1 MRLTKTRATFATR
14 AAAAVLLA
22 SVAAGASA
30 QGSGTIKIGNTGALT
45 GPYNEFGEG
54 VRRGITL
61 ALERINAKGGVLGR
75 QVELALALDDQL
87 VPDRAVQNMRRIL
100 DAPEI
105 DLIVGPGG
113 SGPTLAVIDSA
124 TVDGRPYC
132 NPQGQTPTIVYPNGT
147 DKPARRNVIS
157 TAIQNDVEAAAL
169 GSYVAK
175 RFKKIGVMHEST
187 GYGVSGAQL
196 LGAEVEKLTKS
207 KPVAVESY
215 NQRSQDMTAQI
226 SRVQRAGADVLVV
239 VGLGA
244 DMAVIR
250 RNMLRA
256 GFDVPLITS
265 GGGISLPYKEGAGE
279 LAIGTRA
286 TMLAT
291 YAPGRAPTGVAK
303 ELADAYS
310 AKFGKD
316 RWWGDDPAGPQVFFA
331 LTVGAGFD
339 CATMLLEAVRIAGT
353 TDKAKVTEAID
364 KISGFA
370 VSNGRATFSAQDRL
384 LVKPSDLGMFEYV
397 KGDKNEAK
405 LRLSTD

>member
-1 MRLTKTRATFATR
+1 MKHGKLSLVAASIALAL
-14 AAAAVLLA
+14 AAAAPTA
-22 SVAAGASA
+22 DA
-30 QGSGTIKIGNTGALT
+30 QGTGTIKIGNTGALT

-54 VRRGITL
+54 VRRGIL
-61 ALERINAKGGVLGR
+61 IALERVNARGGILGR
-75 QVELALALDDQL
+75 QAELAISLDDQL

-105 DLIVGPGG
+105 DVVIGPGG
-113 SGPTLAVIDSA
+113 SGPTLAVIDMA
-124 TVDGRPYC
+124 TVDGRAYC
-132 NPQGQTPTIVYPNGT
+132 NPQGQTPSIVYPDGT
-147 DKPARRNVIS
+147 DKPARKNVIS
-157 TAIQNDVEAAAL
+157 TAIQNDVEAKAL
-169 GSYVAK
+169 GTYVAS

-187 GYGVSGAQL
+187 GYGVSGSQL
-196 LGAEVEKLTKS
+196 LGVEIERLIKT

-279 LAIGTRA
+279 LAVGTRA
-286 TMLAT
+286 TMIST
-291 YAPGRAPTGVAK
+291 YQPGKTPTGVAK
-303 ELADAYS
+303 ELADAYQ
-310 AKFGKD
+310 AKFGRD
-316 RWWGDDPAGPQVFFA
+316 RWWGDDPATPQVFFS

-339 CATMLLEAVRIAGT
+339 CATMLLEAVRLAGG
-353 TDKAKVTEAID
+353 TDRAKVTEALNR
-364 KISGFA
+364 ISNFP
-370 VSNGRATFSAQDRL
+370 VSNGAATFTPMRRL
-384 LVKPSDLGMFEYV
+384 LVQPENLGMFEYV
-397 KGDKNEAK
+397 KGDKNDAVLK
-405 LRLSTD
+405 AATQ

>member
-1 MRLTKTRATFATR
+1 MKHGKLSLVAASIALAL
-14 AAAAVLLA
+14 AAAAPTA
-22 SVAAGASA
+22 DA
-30 QGSGTIKIGNTGALT
+30 QGTGTIKIGNTGALT

-54 VRRGITL
+54 VRRGIL
-61 ALERINAKGGVLGR
+61 IALERVNARGGILGR
-75 QVELALALDDQL
+75 QAELAISLDDQL

-105 DLIVGPGG
+105 DVVIGPGG
-113 SGPTLAVIDSA
+113 SGPTLAVIDMA
-124 TVDGRPYC
+124 TVDGRAYC
-132 NPQGQTPTIVYPNGT
+132 NPQGQTPSIVYPDGT
-147 DKPARRNVIS
+147 DKPARKNVIS
-157 TAIQNDVEAAAL
+157 TAIQNDVEAKAL
-169 GSYVAK
+169 GTYVAS

-187 GYGVSGAQL
+187 GYGVSGSQL
-196 LGAEVEKLTKS
+196 LGVEIERLSKA

-279 LAIGTRA
+279 LAVGTRA
-286 TMLAT
+286 TMIST
-291 YAPGRAPTGVAK
+291 YQPGKTPTGVAK
-303 ELADAYS
+303 ELADAYQ

-316 RWWGDDPAGPQVFFA
+316 RWWGDDPATPQVFFS

-339 CATMLLEAVRIAGT
+339 CATMLLEAVRLAGG
-353 TDKAKVTEAID
+353 TDRAKVTEALNR
-364 KISGFA
+364 ISNFP
-370 VSNGRATFSAQDRL
+370 VSNGAATFTPMRRL
-384 LVKPSDLGMFEYV
+384 LVQPESLGMFEYV
-397 KGDKNEAK
+397 KGDKNDAVLK
-405 LRLSTD
+405 AATQ

>member
-1 MRLTKTRATFATR
+1 MKHGKLSLVAASIALAL
-14 AAAAVLLA
+14 AAAAPTA
-22 SVAAGASA
+22 DA
-30 QGSGTIKIGNTGALT
+30 QGTGTIKIGNTGALT

-54 VRRGITL
+54 VRRGIL
-61 ALERINAKGGVLGR
+61 IALERVNARGGILGR
-75 QVELALALDDQL
+75 QAELAISLDDQL

-105 DLIVGPGG
+105 DVVIGPGG
-113 SGPTLAVIDSA
+113 SGPTLAVIDMA
-124 TVDGRPYC
+124 TVDGRAYC
-132 NPQGQTPTIVYPNGT
+132 NPQGQTPSIVYPDGT
-147 DKPARRNVIS
+147 DKPARKNVIS
-157 TAIQNDVEAAAL
+157 TAIQNDVEAKAL
-169 GSYVAK
+169 GTYVAS

-187 GYGVSGAQL
+187 GYGVSGSQL
-196 LGAEVEKLTKS
+196 LGVEIERLSKT

-279 LAIGTRA
+279 LAVGTRA
-286 TMLAT
+286 TMIST
-291 YAPGRAPTGVAK
+291 YQPGKTPTGVAK
-303 ELADAYS
+303 ELADAYQ

-316 RWWGDDPAGPQVFFA
+316 RWWGDDPATPQVFFS

-339 CATMLLEAVRIAGT
+339 CATMLLEAVRLAGG
-353 TDKAKVTEAID
+353 TDRAKVTEALNR
-364 KISGFA
+364 ISNFP
-370 VSNGRATFSAQDRL
+370 VSNGAATFTPMRRL
-384 LVKPSDLGMFEYV
+384 LVQPENLGMFEYV
-397 KGDKNEAK
+397 KGDKNDAVLK
-405 LRLSTD
+405 AATQ

>member
-1 MRLTKTRATFATR
+1 MKHGKLSLVAASIALAL
-14 AAAAVLLA
+14 AAAAPTA
-22 SVAAGASA
+22 DA
-30 QGSGTIKIGNTGALT
+30 QGTGTIKIGNTGALT

-54 VRRGITL
+54 VRRGIL
-61 ALERINAKGGVLGR
+61 IALERVNAKGGILGR
-75 QVELALALDDQL
+75 QAELAISLDDQL

-105 DLIVGPGG
+105 DVVIGPGG
-113 SGPTLAVIDSA
+113 SGPTLAVIDMA
-124 TVDGRPYC
+124 TVDGRAYC
-132 NPQGQTPTIVYPNGT
+132 NPQGQTPSIVYPDGT
-147 DKPARRNVIS
+147 DKPARKNVIS
-157 TAIQNDVEAAAL
+157 TAIQNDVEAKAL
-169 GSYVAK
+169 GTYVAS

-187 GYGVSGAQL
+187 GYGVSGSQL
-196 LGAEVEKLTKS
+196 LGVEIERLSKT

-279 LAIGTRA
+279 LAVGTRA
-286 TMLAT
+286 TMIST
-291 YAPGRAPTGVAK
+291 YQPGKTPTGVAK
-303 ELADAYS
+303 ELADAYQ

-316 RWWGDDPAGPQVFFA
+316 RWWGDDPATPQVFFS

-339 CATMLLEAVRIAGT
+339 CATMLLEAVRLAGG
-353 TDKAKVTEAID
+353 TDRAKVTEALNR
-364 KISGFA
+364 ISNFP
-370 VSNGRATFSAQDRL
+370 VSNGAATFTPMRRL
-384 LVKPSDLGMFEYV
+384 LVQPENLGMFEYV
-397 KGDKNEAK
+397 KGDKNDAVLK
-405 LRLSTD
+405 AATQ

>member
-1 MRLTKTRATFATR
+1 MKHGKLSLVAASIALAL
-14 AAAAVLLA
+14 AAAAPTA
-22 SVAAGASA
+22 DA
-30 QGSGTIKIGNTGALT
+30 QGTGTIKIGNTGALT

-54 VRRGITL
+54 VRRGIL
-61 ALERINAKGGVLGR
+61 IALERVNAKGGILGR
-75 QVELALALDDQL
+75 QAELAISLDDQL

-105 DLIVGPGG
+105 DVVIGPGG
-113 SGPTLAVIDSA
+113 SGPTLAVIDMA
-124 TVDGRPYC
+124 TVDGRAYC
-132 NPQGQTPTIVYPNGT
+132 NPQGQTPSIVYPDGT
-147 DKPARRNVIS
+147 DKPARKNVIS
-157 TAIQNDVEAAAL
+157 TAIQNDVEAKAL
-169 GSYVAK
+169 GTYVAS

-187 GYGVSGAQL
+187 GYGVSGSQL
-196 LGAEVEKLTKS
+196 LGVEIERLSKT

-279 LAIGTRA
+279 LAVGTRA
-286 TMLAT
+286 TMIST
-291 YAPGRAPTGVAK
+291 YQPGKTPTGVAK
-303 ELADAYS
+303 ELADAYQ
-310 AKFGKD
+310 AKFGRD
-316 RWWGDDPAGPQVFFA
+316 RWWGDDPATPQVFFS

-339 CATMLLEAVRIAGT
+339 CATMLLEAVRLAGG
-353 TDKAKVTEAID
+353 TDRAKVTDALNR
-364 KISGFA
+364 ISNFP
-370 VSNGRATFSAQDRL
+370 VSNGAATFTPMRRL
-384 LVKPSDLGMFEYV
+384 LVQPENLGMFEYV
-397 KGDKNEAK
+397 KGDKNDAVLK
-405 LRLSTD
+405 AATQ

>member
-1 MRLTKTRATFATR
+1 MRLRTSKTWLATGLGLAL
-14 AAAAVLLA
+14 AAL
-22 SVAAGASA
+22 AAGTSA
-30 QGSGTIKIGNTGALT
+30 QTVKIGNTGALT

-54 VRRGITL
+54 TRRGIEL
-61 ALERINAKGGVLGR
+61 AIDRINARGGVLGR
-75 QVELALALDDQL
+75 KVELAISLDDQL

-100 DAPEI
+100 DSKEI
-105 DLIVGPGG
+105 DVIVGPGG
-113 SGPTLAVIDSA
+113 SGPTLAVIDMV
-124 TVDGRPYC
+124 TVDGRAYC
-132 NPQGQTPTIVYPNGT
+132 NPQAQTPSIVYPDGT
-147 DKPARRNVIS
+147 DKPARKNVIA
-157 TAIQNDVEAAAL
+157 TAIQNDVEAKAL
-169 GSYVAK
+169 GGYVAQ
-175 RFKKIGVMHEST
+175 RFKKIGIMHEST

-196 LGAEVEKLTKS
+196 LGAEVEALTKS

-215 NQRSQDMTAQI
+215 NQRAQDMTAQI

-291 YAPGRAPTGVAK
+291 YAPGKTPTGMAK
-303 ELADAYS
+303 ELADAYA
-310 AKFGKD
+310 AKFGKEKD
-316 RWWGDDPAGPQVFFA
+316 RWWGDDPRSPQVYFA

-339 CATMLLEAVRIAGT
+339 CTNMLIEAVRIAGST
-353 TDKAKVTEAID
+353 EKDKVVAALNQIKGLQLA
-364 KISGFA
+364 
-370 VSNGRATFSAQDRL
+370 NGTANFSPQNRL
-384 LVKPSDLGMFEYV
+384 LVRPQDLGIFEYV
-397 KGDKNEAK
+397 KGDKNPVELAISK
-405 LRLSTD
+405 Q

>member
-1 MRLTKTRATFATR
+1 MTRRITPTRLARGLALALAALATG
-14 AAAAVLLA
+14 AAAQTV
-22 SVAAGASA
+22 
-30 QGSGTIKIGNTGALT
+30 KIGNTGALT

-54 VRRGITL
+54 TRRGIEI

-75 QVELALALDDQL
+75 KVELAVSLDDQL
-87 VPDRAVQNMRRIL
+87 VPDRAVQNIRRIL
-100 DAPEI
+100 DNKEI

-113 SGPTLAVIDSA
+113 SGPTLAVIDMV

-132 NPQGQTPTIVYPNGT
+132 NPQAQTPSIVYPDGT
-147 DKPARRNVIS
+147 DKPARKNVVS
-157 TAIQNDVEAAAL
+157 TAIQNDVEAKAL
-169 GSYVAK
+169 GGYVAQ
-175 RFKKIGVMHEST
+175 RFKKIGIMHEST

-196 LGAEVEKLTKS
+196 LGAEVESLTKS

-265 GGGISLPYKEGAGE
+265 GGGISLPYKEGAGD

-286 TMLAT
+286 TMLGT
-291 YAPGRAPTGVAK
+291 YSPGKAPAGVAK
-303 ELADAYS
+303 ELSDAY
-310 AKFGKD
+310 AVKFGKEKD
-316 RWWGDDPAGPQVFFA
+316 RWWGDDPRTPQVYFA

-339 CATMLLEAVRIAGT
+339 CTNMLVEAVRIAGS
-353 TDKAKVTEAID
+353 TDKDKVVAALNQI
-364 KISGFA
+364 KGLQLA
-370 VSNGRATFSAQDRL
+370 NGTANFSPTQRL
-384 LVKPSDLGMFEYV
+384 LVSPKDLAIFEYV
-397 KGDKNEAK
+397 KGTKAPVE
-405 LRLSTD
+405 LTTSTK

>member
-1 MRLTKTRATFATR
+1 MKHGKLSLVAASIALAL
-14 AAAAVLLA
+14 AAAAPTA
-22 SVAAGASA
+22 DA
-30 QGSGTIKIGNTGALT
+30 QGTGTIKIGNTGALT

-54 VRRGITL
+54 VRRGIL
-61 ALERINAKGGVLGR
+61 IALERVNAKGGILGR
-75 QVELALALDDQL
+75 QAELAISLDDQL

-105 DLIVGPGG
+105 DVVIGPGG
-113 SGPTLAVIDSA
+113 SGPTLAVIDMA
-124 TVDGRPYC
+124 TVDGRAYC
-132 NPQGQTPTIVYPNGT
+132 NPQGQTPSIVYPDGT
-147 DKPARRNVIS
+147 DKPARKNVIS
-157 TAIQNDVEAAAL
+157 TAIQNDVEAKAL
-169 GSYVAK
+169 GTYVAS

-187 GYGVSGAQL
+187 GYGVSGSQL
-196 LGAEVEKLTKS
+196 LGTEIERLSKT

-239 VGLGA
+239 IGLGA

-279 LAIGTRA
+279 LAVGTRA
-286 TMLAT
+286 TMIST
-291 YAPGRAPTGVAK
+291 YQPGKQPTGVAK
-303 ELADAYS
+303 ELADAYQ

-316 RWWGDDPAGPQVFFA
+316 RWWGDDPATPQVFFS

-339 CATMLLEAVRIAGT
+339 CATMLLEAVRLAGG
-353 TDKAKVTEAID
+353 TDRAKVTEALNR
-364 KISGFA
+364 ISNFP
-370 VSNGRATFSAQDRL
+370 VSNGAATFTPTRRL
-384 LVKPSDLGMFEYV
+384 LIQPENLGMFEYV
-397 KGDKNEAK
+397 KGDKNDAVLK
-405 LRLSTD
+405 AAAQ